1 MTVLQKEKITDK
13 YIMEKPDFFS
23 LDRTLDCGQCFRF
36 EKKDGIWQGVALG
49 RVIKIKE
56 NEHTLEFNM
65 SKEEFEKDFFHYFDL
80 GRDYRKIDSILTA
93 DRRFKKASEYA
104 AGIHILNQEPFETL
118 CSFIIS
124 QNNNIPRIKGIIRRF
139 CEGFGRPLGEGEYA
153 FPEVSAVASMK
164 AEDFAP
170 LRAGFRVKYLMDAAK
185 KVYEGE
191 VNLNL
196 PADISL
202 EQAEEELC
210 KIKGVGK
217 KVADC
222 VLLFS
227 MGRMDSFP
235 SDVWI
240 KRVMAELV
248 PEGLDGK
255 FVPYAGIA
263 QQYLY
268 HYSRVSGEF

>member
-1 MTVLQKEKITDK
+1 MATLQKQKQAEKCI
-13 YIMEKPDFFS
+13 IEKPEFFS

-36 EKKDGIWQGVALG
+36 EKKDGCWQGVAFG
-49 RVIKIKE
+49 RLLKIKE
-56 NEHTLEFNM
+56 TERTLEFNV
-65 SKEEFEKDFFHYFDL
+65 SKEEFDEKFYHYFDL
-80 GRDYRKIDSILTA
+80 GRDYKKIYKILTA
-93 DRRFKKASEYA
+93 DPRLKKASEYA

-139 CEGFGRPLGEGEYA
+139 CEGYGKPLSDGEYT
-153 FPEVSAVASMK
+153 FPDVQTVAAMS

-185 KVYEGE
+185 KVASGE
-191 VNLNL
+191 VSLAVRPDL
-196 PADISL
+196 SL
-202 EQAEEELC
+202 EEAEEELC

-227 MGRMDSFP
+227 LERMDSFP

-240 KRVMAELV
+240 KRVTAELF
-248 PEGLDGK
+248 PEGFPEK
-255 FVPYAGIA
+255 FTPYAGIA

-268 HYSRVSGEF
+268 HYSRVSGDF

>member
-1 MTVLQKEKITDK
+1 MTV
-13 YIMEKPDFFS
+13 MEKQETFKIEKPEFFS

-36 EKKDGIWQGVALG
+36 ERKDGMWQGVALG
-49 RVIKIKE
+49 KVLKIRE
-56 NEHTLEFNM
+56 TETELELNIT
-65 SKEEFEKDFFHYFDL
+65 KEEFENVFFHYFDFE
-80 GRDYRKIDSILTA
+80 RDYKKIDEILTE
-93 DRRFKKASEYA
+93 DERFKKASKYA
-104 AGIHILNQEPFETL
+104 AGIHILNQQPFETL

-139 CEGFGRPLGEGEYA
+139 CETAGKPLSDGEYS
-153 FPEVSAVASMK
+153 FPDADVVAQMT

-170 LRAGFRVKYLMDAAK
+170 LRAGFRVKYLMDAAD
-185 KVYEGE
+185 KVARGE
-191 VNLNL
+191 VSL
-196 PADISL
+196 DISADMPL
-202 EQAEEELC
+202 EEAEAELC

-227 MGRMDSFP
+227 LGRMDAFP

-240 KRVMAELV
+240 KRVMAKLFPGGL
-248 PEGLDGK
+248 PER
-255 FVPYAGIA
+255 FSPYAGIA